1 MFEDLLYLPLDMEA
15 APRDCLSKLND
26 INFQNIIRD
35 EYRNCW
41 HVPLM
46 WRVNGI
52 FTWSPISKEFPS
64 LVQWVEDVVIPI
76 VGKSRMMIIA
86 TPSGTVNPPHI
97 DCSPKMFPTLQ
108 HKFRFVLQGNVD
120 DLVFMSSSGDM
131 YLEKT
136 LDKPFVMS
144 GKWPHYMINTH
155 TDTKF
160 TFSCGASH
168 KFEKLSNKAYKDL
181 LISSNML
188 YNDYYVNCTDVDLPL
203 DYEKYYEEKY
213 R

>member
-26 INFQNIIRD
+26 VNFQNIIRD

-46 WRVNGI
+46 GRVDD
-52 FTWSPISKEFPS
+52 TYMWSPIAKEFPS
-64 LVQWVEDVVIPI
+64 LVQWAEDVVIPI
-76 VGKSRMMIIA
+76 LGKSRMVIIT

-97 DCSPKMFPTLQ
+97 DCSPKMFPKLQ

-120 DLVFMSSSGDM
+120 DLVFMSSSGDI
-131 YLEKT
+131 YLEET

-160 TFSCGASH
+160 TFAFGAPWDGN
-168 KFEKLSNKAYKDL
+168 LSNKAYKDL

-188 YNDYYVNCTDVDLPL
+188 YNDYYVNHNDVNLPL
-203 DYEKYYEEKY
+203 DYERYYEEKY

>member
-26 INFQNIIRD
+26 VNFQNIIRD

-46 WRVNGI
+46 GRADD
-52 FTWSPISKEFPS
+52 TYMWSPIAKEFPS
-64 LVQWVEDVVIPI
+64 LVQWAEDVVIPI
-76 VGKSRMMIIA
+76 LGKSRMVIIT

-97 DCSPKMFPTLQ
+97 DCSPKMFPKLQ

-120 DLVFMSSSGDM
+120 DLVFMSSSGDI
-131 YLEKT
+131 YLEET

-160 TFSCGASH
+160 TFAFGAPWDGN
-168 KFEKLSNKAYKDL
+168 LSNKAYKDL

-188 YNDYYVNCTDVDLPL
+188 YNDYYVNHTDVNLPL
-203 DYEKYYEEKY
+203 DYERYYEEKY

>member
-1 MFEDLLYLPLDMEA
+1 
-15 APRDCLSKLND
+15 
-26 INFQNIIRD
+26 
-35 EYRNCW
+35 
-41 HVPLM
+41 
-46 WRVNGI
+46 
-52 FTWSPISKEFPS
+52 
-64 LVQWVEDVVIPI
+64 
-76 VGKSRMMIIA
+76 
-86 TPSGTVNPPHI
+86 
-97 DCSPKMFPTLQ
+97 
-108 HKFRFVLQGNVD
+108 
-120 DLVFMSSSGDM
+120 MSSSGDI

-144 GKWPHYMINTH
+144 GKWPHYMINTD

-188 YNDYYVNCTDVDLPL
+188 YNDYYVNHTDVDLPL

-213 R
+213 K